1 MPESQPIGETSTDAI
16 CQKSNK
22 PKIQIRDYPIEIAG
36 WENQHTRQSDGQE
49 FSKWN
54 FVVQREYKKGDE
66 RIVEKMNIPAEN
78 VLQLATLLQKAYID
92 ALILRET
99 KVS

>member
-1 MPESQPIGETSTDAI
+1 MPESQNIPDKITDAAS
-16 CQKSNK
+16 QSTNK

-36 WENQHTRQSDGQE
+36 WENQHTRQSDGLE

-66 RIVEKMNIPAEN
+66 RIVEKINIPAEN
-78 VLQLATLLQKAYID
+78 VLQVSTLLQQAYLD
-92 ALILRET
+92 ALDS
-99 KVS
+99 KKN